1 MIVGCAVRYGGRECL
16 CGPMMRHL
24 FPLKDQPQDSIVYNR
39 ANSVYVEG
47 SLERSRGGG
56 GRREEKRREEK
67 RERRGI
73 EEE

>member
-56 GRREEKRREEK
+56 GEEKRREEK
-67 RERRGI
+67 RRESV
-73 EEE
+73 EE